1 MFIFY
6 ELFLVF
12 LHSFAGKSFVVVVLD
27 FFFIWEPKKWSL
39 VALKSNDLM
48 GICLGG
54 LSIGRFTEVVWWEFA
69 WADSALVVLQRWS
82 FEQVSL

>member
-12 LHSFAGKSFVVVVLD
+12 LHSFPGKSFVVVVLD
-27 FFFIWEPKKWSL
+27 FFFTWEPKKWSL

-48 GICLGG
+48 GIC
-54 LSIGRFTEVVWWEFA
+54 
-69 WADSALVVLQRWS
+69 
-82 FEQVSL
+82 